1 MQALADLE
9 EDERL
14 DDSARIYIFLG
25 NFDKL
30 GLNISQNLN

>member
-30 GLNISQNLN
+30 GLKISQNPN